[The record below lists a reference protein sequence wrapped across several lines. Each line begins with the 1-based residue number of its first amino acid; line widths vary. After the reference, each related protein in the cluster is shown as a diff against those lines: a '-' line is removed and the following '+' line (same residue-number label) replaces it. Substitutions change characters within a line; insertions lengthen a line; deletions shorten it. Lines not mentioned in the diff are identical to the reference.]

1 MDGLWVLLLAAFG
14 IASAVMKRLEKSSST
29 GEKPQSTDLKRYLDT
44 VGDMMKEIDGP
55 LNDSREE
62 RQNKLP
68 QKVRRRVAVP
78 VENTDRHTFDPD
90 RHAPKSRDAL
100 PKVSAQ
106 FEQAVKIPPISEVTD
121 SRSKVQPRMSMK
133 QVRQAVV
140 WSEVLQ
146 PPVSKRRRR

>member
-29 GEKPQSTDLKRYLDT
+29 GERPPSTDLKRYLDT
-44 VGDMMKEIDGP
+44 VGDMLKEVDGQ
-55 LNDSREE
+55 LNDSRDD
-62 RQNKLP
+62 RKDNMP
-68 QKVRRRVAVP
+68 QKVRRRVARP
-78 VENTDRHTFDPD
+78 AESSDRHTFDPD
-90 RHAPKSRDAL
+90 RHAPKSRESL

-106 FEQAVKIPPISEVTD
+106 FEQAVKIPPISEAVD
-121 SRSKVQPRMSMK
+121 SQSKARPRMSMK
-133 QVRQAVV
+133 QMRQAVV